1 MLKNKYSKYGRTQ
14 GDKIY
19 FQGVSAIKL
28 SLFFISQRQAIT
40 AFLSLSEPQYS
51 HSFLNYYHREIV
63 DCYKCNVLFKLD
75 ANQKN

>member
-1 MLKNKYSKYGRTQ
+1 MLKSKYSKYGRTQ
-14 GDKIY
+14 GDKTY
-19 FQGVSAIKL
+19 FQGVNAIKL

-40 AFLSLSEPQYS
+40 AFLSLPESQYC
-51 HSFLNYYHREIV
+51 HSSLNYYHREIV